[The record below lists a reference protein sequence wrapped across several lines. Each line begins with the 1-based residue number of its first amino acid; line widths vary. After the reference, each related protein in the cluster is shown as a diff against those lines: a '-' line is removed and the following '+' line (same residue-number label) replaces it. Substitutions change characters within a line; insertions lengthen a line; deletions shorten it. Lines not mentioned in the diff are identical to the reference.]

1 VIEGDA
7 NMIIKKLFAGF
18 LAVALVLTTLVG
30 CGGSQPDPI
39 KLVPQAAN
47 LVAQIQISKL
57 LNDQDIINAYNN
69 ASKGTNKPQTVQ
81 EALDELTQKSGLNV
95 RDFSQV
101 LLFGDVNKMDQTDSA
116 YLGIIAQG
124 TFNEKQFIENIENKT
139 GKTLNVS
146 DYKGYQL
153 FTNNIDKYSIVF
165 LGSSVL
171 VFGTEQAVKDSADV
185 RKGEKPP
192 LSGSIIDTYN
202 RLGDAAIKTAFAFPA
217 EAQQALKNEV
227 PTGSPI
233 STQAFSK
240 MDMLG
245 ISIDKQSQDLVLN
258 IDLHFL
264 DSTSAQDA
272 KDTISGT
279 ITLLKG
285 VTPTPEIK
293 NLLGKIEFT
302 VSDVWMTVSL
312 KTTLS
317 EVEALA
323 ESLTK
328 K

>member
-1 VIEGDA
+1 MTV
-7 NMIIKKLFAGF
+7 KKLIASFIV
-18 LAVALVLTTLVG
+18 VALIVTTLIG
-30 CGGSQPDPI
+30 CGGAQPTPI

-47 LVAQIQISKL
+47 LVAQVQISKL
-57 LNDQDIINAYNN
+57 LNDKDLINAYNN
-69 ASKGTNKPQTVQ
+69 ASKGANEPKTVQ
-81 EALDELTQKSGLNV
+81 EALDELSQKTGLNL

-101 LLFGDVNKMDQTDSA
+101 LMFGDVNKMEQPDSG

-124 TFNEKQFIENIENKT
+124 TFNEKQFIQNIENKT
-139 GKTLNVS
+139 GKKLNVS
-146 DYKGYQL
+146 DYNGYQL
-153 FTNNIDKYSIVF
+153 YTNSIDKYSLVF
-165 LGSSVL
+165 FGSSML

-185 RKGEKPP
+185 YKGDKQP

-202 RLGDAAIKTAFAFPA
+202 RLGDPAIKAAFAFPA
-217 EAQQALKNEV
+217 VAQKALEKEV
-227 PTGSPI
+227 PGGSPI
-233 STQAFSK
+233 STKAFSK

-245 ISIDKQSQDLVLN
+245 LSFDKVSQDLTLK

-272 KDTISGT
+272 KDTISGA

-302 VSDVWMTVSL
+302 TSDVWMTISL
-312 KTTLS
+312 KTTIS
-317 EVEALA
+317 EIEALSK
-323 ESLTK
+323 SLTK